1 MWIHMTLSI
10 LKLILST
17 LRLPSRYFGII
28 IAVDD
33 GSISCYVENLYIEF
47 S

>member
-1 MWIHMTLSI
+1 MKLSI

-17 LRLPSRYFGII
+17 LRLHSRYCGII

-33 GSISCYVENLYIEF
+33 GSILCYQVENLYVEF